1 MVERISGEGVQA
13 DGRDGET
20 EEPRPLAQELWDP
33 RKVKR
38 KVTSL

>member
-1 MVERISGEGVQA
+1 MVERISGEGVQT

-20 EEPRPLAQELWDP
+20 DKPRLLAQGLGAP
-33 RKVKR
+33 GKVKR